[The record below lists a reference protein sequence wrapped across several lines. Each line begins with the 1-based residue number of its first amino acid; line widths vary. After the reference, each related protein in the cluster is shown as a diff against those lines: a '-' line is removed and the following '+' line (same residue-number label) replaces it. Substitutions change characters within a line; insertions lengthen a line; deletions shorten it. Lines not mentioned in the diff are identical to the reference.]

1 MSYFRV
7 GLVNLIKSNKINYY
21 KKKKKKTKILFMFIY
36 STPQAKY
43 NLFGSTLEKV
53 TPWMCTPAR
62 TF

>member
-1 MSYFRV
+1 
-7 GLVNLIKSNKINYY
+7 
-21 KKKKKKTKILFMFIY
+21 MFIY

>member
-7 GLVNLIKSNKINYY
+7 GLVNLIKSNKKNYY
-21 KKKKKKTKILFMFIY
+21 KKKEKTKILFMFIY
-36 STPQAKY
+36 SIPQAKY

-53 TPWMCTPAR
+53 TPWMFTPAR